1 MFYIRR
7 HNNVPQL
14 SNAHSD
20 KDEESH
26 RQTNPIVHTQ
36 DPIHLYAIS
45 SSRHFPSEGL
55 CSARQAGNP
64 TLREPHGYWTS
75 QKHSQWDYVRRQNW
89 QKVVEPNS
97 GGDCSGLPKRGG
109 GQPEHM
115 TRIHTDA
122 PHADASLDET
132 ICSWVFQWWESEL
145 DTELAANLQISNRT
159 MSPFISAAEENVS
172 FLTGHKRPLH
182 LWITQQLT

>member
-1 MFYIRR
+1 MRQMFYIRR

-26 RQTNPIVHTQ
+26 RQTNTIVHTQ

-45 SSRHFPSEGL
+45 SSRRFPSEGL

-64 TLREPHGYWTS
+64 TWRDPPGYRTS
-75 QKHSQWDYVRRQNW
+75 QKHSQWDNVRWQNG

-97 GGDCSGLPKRGG
+97 GATALVWS
-109 GQPEHM
+109 
-115 TRIHTDA
+115 TRTHDR
-122 PHADASLDET
+122 LDET
-132 ICSWVFQWWESEL
+132 ICSWVFQWRESEWN
-145 DTELAANLQISNRT
+145 TELAANFQIRNRT
-159 MSPFISAAEENVS
+159 MSPFISAAEEDVS
-172 FLTGHKRPLH
+172 ILTGHKRPLH
-182 LWITQQLT
+182 LWITQLTLRLMLCFTGGDL

>member
-1 MFYIRR
+1 MC
-7 HNNVPQL
+7 HNFLMRTVTKMKRVTDKQIQLCTHRTRSTCMQLAAAGISRQKGSVVPGRL
-14 SNAHSD
+14 GIWHWGSPMGIELP
-20 KDEESH
+20 K
-26 RQTNPIVHTQ
+26 
-36 DPIHLYAIS
+36 
-45 SSRHFPSEGL
+45 
-55 CSARQAGNP
+55 
-64 TLREPHGYWTS
+64 
-75 QKHSQWDYVRRQNW
+75 KHSQWDYVRRQNG

-97 GGDCSGLPKRGG
+97 GGDCSGLPKHGG